1 MTLAMAAPIPNQYA
15 PASDEDDDW
24 RRLRYRAGWGLDGVL
39 VPPSW
44 PDGRPEGELSPSDH
58 TAEAGWLFGAT
69 GPSLGLGWLLRDAW
83 SLQLTWRPHAA
94 WLDVGGSGQPG
105 PVLWNALA
113 VGIEVGR

>member
-44 PDGRPEGELSPSDH
+44 PDGRPRAS
-58 TAEAGWLFGAT
+58 
-69 GPSLGLGWLLRDAW
+69 
-83 SLQLTWRPHAA
+83 
-94 WLDVGGSGQPG
+94 
-105 PVLWNALA
+105 
-113 VGIEVGR
+113 